1 MRKVMM
7 TGAGGFIGRHLVSY
21 LKNHGYWARGVDV
34 IHEEALLE
42 LIACLS
48 LFLVVL
54 FFRFGWWARNGEIRL
69 SGHHDG
75 RAAERPIRASL
86 TGRTPGFA
94 LSRDHK
100 QRTPICC
107 RGVTG

>member
-48 LFLVVL
+48 LFLVVSL
-54 FFRFGWWARNGEIRL
+54 L
-69 SGHHDG
+69 SIWLVGAK
-75 RAAERPIRASL
+75 R
-86 TGRTPGFA
+86 
-94 LSRDHK
+94 RDSFIG
-100 QRTPICC
+100 PS
-107 RGVTG
+107 

>member
-7 TGAGGFIGRHLVSY
+7 TGAGSFIGRHLVSY

-54 FFRFGWWARNGEIRL
+54 FFRFGSGGRETERFVYRAIMMGALL
-69 SGHHDG
+69 SG
-75 RAAERPIRASL
+75 
-86 TGRTPGFA
+86 
-94 LSRDHK
+94 LSAHR
-100 QRTPICC
+100 
-107 RGVTG
+107 